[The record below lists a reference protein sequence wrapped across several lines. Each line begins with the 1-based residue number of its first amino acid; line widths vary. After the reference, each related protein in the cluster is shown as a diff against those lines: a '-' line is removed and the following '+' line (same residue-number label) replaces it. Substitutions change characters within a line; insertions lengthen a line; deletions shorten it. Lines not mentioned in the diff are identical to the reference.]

1 MVWPLLTSSTWFF
14 CSDEHISKMLLGIF
28 LDCTEFWVAWCVRG
42 ASLCVAEE
50 GSRATRSWKRKSCLC
65 SVVGTVYWAR
75 SRKTW
80 KHTVRAGPRS
90 TIWRRQKPE
99 QIKKKNCM
107 INAEPI
113 EKEIMERQERTK
125 KKEIV
130 TRPIIACQ
138 RYPRR
143 ERRKFVIS
151 LSSDKVLQD
160 HPPPIPIFKKYSTRK
175 NTGKLGKRL
184 QDCTQTSFCFND

>member
-1 MVWPLLTSSTWFF
+1 
-14 CSDEHISKMLLGIF
+14 
-28 LDCTEFWVAWCVRG
+28 
-42 ASLCVAEE
+42 
-50 GSRATRSWKRKSCLC
+50 
-65 SVVGTVYWAR
+65 
-75 SRKTW
+75 
-80 KHTVRAGPRS
+80 
-90 TIWRRQKPE
+90 
-99 QIKKKNCM
+99 M

-113 EKEIMERQERTK
+113 EKEIMARQERTK